1 MNIHEYIYKLLD
13 SVQWFETRRKNDV
26 ENLRKFN
33 CLMLGAFIKNEI
45 FANSQ

>member
-26 ENLRKFN
+26 ENLRKF
-33 CLMLGAFIKNEI
+33 II
-45 FANSQ
+45 